1 VPQPDPRDARIA
13 ELEARIDALTKA
25 LDEAL
30 ARISEL
36 EAENAQLRAEN
47 AELRARLGQN
57 SQNSSKPPSSDPPGT
72 PRQPKE
78 PTGRARGG
86 QPGHTGHQRERLP
99 ADRVVPV
106 VPSRCGRC
114 HRPLRGT
121 DPNPLIHQV
130 VEFPEIRPD
139 VTDYELHELGCE
151 CGARTRASLPVG
163 VPQGAFGPRLM
174 AAVAL
179 CTSRFHMPKRMAQEF
194 LADIL
199 GIEVAL
205 GSISKMEQSVSE
217 AMAAPVEEA
226 RAAVQEQA
234 VAHQDETGWY
244 EGIEKGR
251 KGRAWLW
258 VAVTALV
265 TVFRIARSRG
275 AEVTKEMLGE
285 GFRGFLVVDRW
296 AAYRWVARGMRQ
308 LCWAHLVRDFCCF
321 AERGGEGGR
330 IGEKLLERAAIMFRL
345 WHRIRDGTLTR
356 RTFQRRMKPVER
368 SVSRLLRK
376 AAVCR
381 DAKVAGMAKD
391 ILKHEPALFTFVYAD
406 GVEPTNN
413 KAERALRNAV
423 IWRKI
428 SFGTDSERGSRFV
441 ERILTVTTTLKQ
453 QRRRA
458 LTFLTTACEAQLHGR
473 QPPSLLPAP

>member
-1 VPQPDPRDARIA
+1 MPEQDPRDARIA
-13 ELEARIDALTKA
+13 ELEAKVAWLIERVTK
-25 LDEAL
+25 
-30 ARISEL
+30 L
-36 EAENAQLRAEN
+36 EAENS
-47 AELRARLGQN
+47 ELRARLGQN
-57 SQNSSKPPSSDPPGT
+57 SQNSSRPPSSDPPGT

-86 QPGHTGHQRERLP
+86 QPGHKGHKREMLP

-106 VPSRCGRC
+106 LPSRCGRC
-114 HRPLRGT
+114 QRALRGK
-121 DPNPLIHQV
+121 DPDPQIHQV
-130 VEFPEIRPD
+130 VELPEIRPD
-139 VTDYELHELGCE
+139 VTDYELHELLCE

-163 VPQGAFGPRLM
+163 VPPGAFGPRLM

-194 LADIL
+194 LGDMV
-199 GIEVAL
+199 GVEVAL
-205 GSISKMEQSVSE
+205 GSISKMEQAVSD
-217 AMAAPVEEA
+217 AIAAPVEEA
-226 RAAVQEQA
+226 RAVVQQQP
-234 VAHQDETGWY
+234 VAHQDETGWH
-244 EGIEKGR
+244 EGVEHGR

-275 AEVTKEMLGE
+275 AEVTKEMLGQD
-285 GFRGFLVVDRW
+285 FRGFLVVDRW

-321 AERGGEGGR
+321 TERGGAGGR
-330 IGEKLLERAAIMFRL
+330 IGEQLLQRAAVMFRM

-368 SVSRLLRK
+368 SVGRLLRK
-376 AAVCR
+376 AAVCG
-381 DAKVAGMAKD
+381 DAKVEGMAKE

-413 KAERALRNAV
+413 KAERALRQAV

-453 QRRRA
+453 QKRHA
-458 LTFLTTACEAQLHGR
+458 LSFLAAACQAALHGE
-473 QPPSLLPAP
+473 QPPSLLPAIN

>member
-1 VPQPDPRDARIA
+1 MV
-13 ELEARIDALTKA
+13 EL
-25 LDEAL
+25 
-30 ARISEL
+30 
-36 EAENAQLRAEN
+36 
-47 AELRARLGQN
+47 
-57 SQNSSKPPSSDPPGT
+57 
-72 PRQPKE
+72 
-78 PTGRARGG
+78 
-86 QPGHTGHQRERLP
+86 
-99 ADRVVPV
+99 
-106 VPSRCGRC
+106 
-114 HRPLRGT
+114 
-121 DPNPLIHQV
+121 
-130 VEFPEIRPD
+130 PEIRPD
-139 VTDYELHELGCE
+139 VTEYELHELGCE
-151 CGARTRASLPVG
+151 CGARTRASLPAG
-163 VPQGAFGPRLM
+163 VPQGAFGPRLT

-194 LADIL
+194 LRDML
-199 GIEVAL
+199 GVEVAL

-217 AMAAPVEEA
+217 AIAAPVEEA
-226 RAAVQEQA
+226 RTAVRDQA

-244 EGIEKGR
+244 EGPKQGR
-251 KGRAWLW
+251 KARAWLW

-285 GFRGFLVVDRW
+285 DFRGFLVVDRW

-321 AERGGEGGR
+321 AERGGAGGR
-330 IGEKLLERAAIMFRL
+330 IGEKLLQRAAIMFRS

-368 SVSRLLRK
+368 SVARLLRK
-376 AAVCR
+376 AAVCG
-381 DAKVAGMAKD
+381 DAKIEGMAKD

-453 QRRRA
+453 QQRHA
-458 LTFLTTACEAQLHGR
+458 LTFLTAACEAVLHGR
-473 QPPSLLPAP
+473 PAPSLLPSP

>member
-1 VPQPDPRDARIA
+1 MPELDPRDARIA
-13 ELEARIDALTKA
+13 ELEAKVELLTKA
-25 LDEAL
+25 LEKAL
-30 ARISEL
+30 ERITAL
-36 EAENAQLRAEN
+36 EIEN

-57 SQNSSKPPSSDPPGT
+57 SQNSSRPPSSDPPGT
-72 PRQPKE
+72 PREPKE

-86 QPGHTGHQRERLP
+86 QPGHKGHKRQRLP
-99 ADRVVPV
+99 ADQVVSV

-114 HRPLRGT
+114 QRPLLGR
-121 DPNPLIHQV
+121 DPDPWIHQV
-130 VEFPEIRPD
+130 VELPEIRPD

-151 CGARTRASLPVG
+151 CGARTRASLPAG

-194 LADIL
+194 LRDML

-217 AMAAPVEEA
+217 AIAAPVEEA
-226 RAAVQEQA
+226 RSAVREQD
-234 VAHQDETGWY
+234 VAHQDETGWH
-244 EGIEKGR
+244 EGIEQGR

-285 GFRGFLVVDRW
+285 DFRGFLVVDRW

-321 AERGGEGGR
+321 AERGGVGGK
-330 IGEKLLERAAIMFRL
+330 IGEQLLERAAIMFRM

-356 RTFQRRMKPVER
+356 RTFQRRMKPLER
-368 SVSRLLRK
+368 SVGRLLRK
-376 AAVCR
+376 AAVCG
-381 DAKVAGMAKD
+381 DTKIEGMAKE
-391 ILKHEPALFTFVYAD
+391 ILKHEPALFTFVYAE

-441 ERILTVTTTLKQ
+441 ERILTVTATLKQ
-453 QRRRA
+453 QHRHA
-458 LTFLTTACEAQLHGR
+458 LSFLTDACEAALSGHR
-473 QPPSLLPAP
+473 PPSLLPAA

>member
-1 VPQPDPRDARIA
+1 VPELDPRDARIA
-13 ELEARIDALTKA
+13 ELEREVAALKA
-25 LDEAL
+25 
-30 ARISEL
+30 
-36 EAENAQLRAEN
+36 QV
-47 AELRARLGQN
+47 AELLARLGQN

-72 PRQPKE
+72 PREAKE
-78 PTGRARGG
+78 PTGRVRGG
-86 QPGHTGHQRERLP
+86 QPGHKGHKRERLL

-106 VPSRCGRC
+106 VPTRCDRC
-114 HRPLRGT
+114 RRPLRGI
-121 DPNPLIHQV
+121 DPDPRIHQV
-130 VEFPEIRPD
+130 VELPAIRPD

-151 CGARTRASLPVG
+151 CGARTRASLPAG

-194 LADIL
+194 LGDVL
-199 GIEVAL
+199 GVEVAL
-205 GSISKMEQSVSE
+205 GSISKMEQAVSE
-217 AMAAPVEEA
+217 AIAAPVEEA
-226 RAAVQEQA
+226 RAAVQEQP
-234 VAHQDETGWY
+234 VAHQDETGWH
-244 EGIEKGR
+244 EGIEQGR

-275 AEVTKEMLGE
+275 AEVTKEMLGQD
-285 GFRGFLVVDRW
+285 FRGFLVVDRW

-321 AERGGEGGR
+321 AERGGAGGR
-330 IGEKLLERAAIMFRL
+330 IGEQLLQRAAVMFRM
-345 WHRIRDGTLTR
+345 WHRIRDGTLAR

-376 AAVCR
+376 AAVCG
-381 DAKVAGMAKD
+381 DAKVEGMAKE
-391 ILKHEPALFTFVYAD
+391 ILKHEPALFTFVYAE

-413 KAERALRNAV
+413 KAERALRQAV

-453 QRRRA
+453 QRRHA
-458 LTFLTTACEAQLHGR
+458 LSFLTTACEAALYGR
-473 QPPSLLPAP
+473 QPPSLLPAS

>member
-1 VPQPDPRDARIA
+1 VPELDPRDARIA
-13 ELEARIDALTKA
+13 ELEREVVALKA
-25 LDEAL
+25 
-30 ARISEL
+30 
-36 EAENAQLRAEN
+36 QV
-47 AELRARLGQN
+47 AELLARLGQN

-72 PRQPKE
+72 PREAKE

-86 QPGHTGHQRERLP
+86 QPGHKGHKRERLP

-106 VPSRCGRC
+106 VPTRCDRC
-114 HRPLRGT
+114 RRPLRGI
-121 DPNPLIHQV
+121 DPDPRIHQV
-130 VEFPEIRPD
+130 VELPEIRPD
-139 VTDYELHELGCE
+139 VTEYELHELGCE
-151 CGARTRASLPVG
+151 CGARTRASLPAG
-163 VPQGAFGPRLM
+163 VPQGAFGPRLT

-179 CTSRFHMPKRMAQEF
+179 CTSRFHMSKRMAQEF
-194 LADIL
+194 LRDML
-199 GIEVAL
+199 GVEVAL

-217 AMAAPVEEA
+217 AIAAPVEEA
-226 RAAVQEQA
+226 RTAVRDQA

-244 EGIEKGR
+244 EGPKQGR
-251 KGRAWLW
+251 KARAWLW

-285 GFRGFLVVDRW
+285 DFRGFLVVDRW

-321 AERGGEGGR
+321 AERGGAGGR
-330 IGEKLLERAAIMFRL
+330 IGEKLLQRAAIMFRS

-368 SVSRLLRK
+368 SVARLLRK
-376 AAVCR
+376 AAVCG
-381 DAKVAGMAKD
+381 DAKIEGMAKD

-453 QRRRA
+453 QQRHA
-458 LTFLTTACEAQLHGR
+458 LTFLTAACEAALHGR
-473 QPPSLLPAP
+473 PAPSLLPSP

>member
-1 VPQPDPRDARIA
+1 MPELDPRDARIA
-13 ELEARIDALTKA
+13 ELEREVAALKA
-25 LDEAL
+25 
-30 ARISEL
+30 
-36 EAENAQLRAEN
+36 QV
-47 AELRARLGQN
+47 AELLSRLGQN

-72 PRQPKE
+72 SREAKE

-86 QPGHTGHQRERLP
+86 QPGHKGHKRERLP

-106 VPSRCGRC
+106 VPTRCNRC
-114 HRPLRGT
+114 RRPLHGI
-121 DPNPLIHQV
+121 DPHPRIHQV
-130 VEFPEIRPD
+130 VELPEIRPD
-139 VTDYELHELGCE
+139 VTEYELHELGCE
-151 CGARTRASLPVG
+151 CGARTRASLPAG
-163 VPQGAFGPRLM
+163 VPQGAFGPRLT

-194 LADIL
+194 LRDML
-199 GIEVAL
+199 GVEVAL
-205 GSISKMEQSVSE
+205 GSISKMEQSVS
-217 AMAAPVEEA
+217 AAIAAPVEEA
-226 RAAVQEQA
+226 RTAVRDQD

-244 EGIEKGR
+244 EGPEQGR
-251 KGRAWLW
+251 KARAWLW

-285 GFRGFLVVDRW
+285 NYRGFLVVDRW
-296 AAYRWVARGMRQ
+296 AAYRWVARGRRQ

-321 AERGGEGGR
+321 AERGGVGGR
-330 IGEKLLERAAIMFRL
+330 IGEKLLQRAAIMFRS
-345 WHRIRDGTLTR
+345 WHRVRDGTLTR

-368 SVSRLLRK
+368 SLARLLRR
-376 AAVCR
+376 AAVCG
-381 DAKVAGMAKD
+381 DAKVEGMAKD

-453 QRRRA
+453 QQRHA
-458 LTFLTTACEAQLHGR
+458 LTFLTAACEAALHGR
-473 QPPSLLPAP
+473 PAPSLLTSP

>member
-1 VPQPDPRDARIA
+1 MPELDPRDARIA
-13 ELEARIDALTKA
+13 ELEAKVAWLMERVAK
-25 LDEAL
+25 
-30 ARISEL
+30 L
-36 EAENAQLRAEN
+36 EAEN

-57 SQNSSKPPSSDPPGT
+57 SQNSSLPPSSDPPGT
-72 PRQPKE
+72 PREPKA

-86 QPGHTGHQRERLP
+86 QPGHKGHKRERLP

-106 VPSRCGRC
+106 LPSRCVRC
-114 HRPLRGT
+114 QRPLRGR
-121 DPNPLIHQV
+121 DPDPRIHQV
-130 VEFPEIRPD
+130 VELPEIRPD

-151 CGARTRASLPVG
+151 CGARTRASLPAG
-163 VPQGAFGPRLM
+163 IPQGAFGPRLT

-194 LADIL
+194 LRDML

-205 GSISKMEQSVSE
+205 GSISKMEQAVSE
-217 AMAAPVEEA
+217 AIAVPVEEA
-226 RAAVQEQA
+226 RAAVREQA
-234 VAHQDETGWY
+234 VAHQDETGWH
-244 EGIEKGR
+244 EGITDGR

-285 GFRGFLVVDRW
+285 DFRGFLVVDRW

-321 AERGGEGGR
+321 AERGGAGGK
-330 IGEKLLERAAIMFRL
+330 IGEQLLQRAAIMFRW

-368 SVSRLLRK
+368 SVARLLRK
-376 AAVCR
+376 AALCG
-381 DAKVAGMAKD
+381 DAKIEGMAKE
-391 ILKHEPALFTFVYAD
+391 ILKHEPALFTFVYAL
-406 GVEPTNN
+406 GVEPTNK

-441 ERILTVTTTLKQ
+441 ERILTVTTTLRQQ
-453 QRRRA
+453 QRHA
-458 LTFLTTACEAQLHGR
+458 LAFLTAACDAALHR
-473 QPPSLLPAP
+473 RPPPSLLPAA

>member
-1 VPQPDPRDARIA
+1 MERV
-13 ELEARIDALTKA
+13 
-25 LDEAL
+25 
-30 ARISEL
+30 
-36 EAENAQLRAEN
+36 AQLEAEN

-72 PRQPKE
+72 PREPKV
-78 PTGRARGG
+78 PTGRSRGG
-86 QPGHTGHQRERLP
+86 QPGHKGHKRERLP

-106 VPSRCGRC
+106 VPTRCGRC
-114 HRPLRGT
+114 QRPLRGT
-121 DPNPLIHQV
+121 DPNPWIHQV
-130 VEFPEIRPD
+130 IELPEIRPD

-151 CGARTRASLPVG
+151 CGATTRASLPVG
-163 VPQGAFGPRLM
+163 VPGGAFGPRLM

-179 CTSRFHMPKRMAQEF
+179 CTGRFRMPKRMAQEF
-194 LADIL
+194 LHDMV
-199 GIEVAL
+199 GVEVAV
-205 GSISKMEQSVSE
+205 GSICKMEQSVSG
-217 AMAAPVEEA
+217 AIAAPVEEA
-226 RAAVQEQA
+226 CAAVQEQP

-244 EGIEKGR
+244 EGIEQGR

-285 GFRGFLVVDRW
+285 DFRGFLVVDRW

-308 LCWAHLVRDFCCF
+308 LCWAHLIRDFCGF
-321 AERGGEGGR
+321 AERGGAVGR
-330 IGEKLLERAAIMFRL
+330 IGEQLLERAAVMFRL

-368 SVSRLLRK
+368 SVARLLRK
-376 AAVCR
+376 AAVCG
-381 DAKVAGMAKD
+381 DAKVEGMAKE

-453 QRRRA
+453 QRRHA
-458 LTFLTTACEAQLHGR
+458 LSFLTTACEAALHGR
-473 QPPSLLPAP
+473 PPPSLLPTA